1 MADVKPKV
9 VILAPQT
16 GAIQELEE
24 LLGDRID
31 IVHAESLGPKD
42 ADARYVITPA
52 DPSGLGTSGLGDH
65 ERDMLLGCVGEALCL
80 VTADGKLLWSNRTF
94 GTIQSDMRTS
104 VISAAA
110 KAAASFLGKQID
122 DRKHPPMQRVVI
134 ESAEGRVFE
143 LRISPMLAE
152 GAAEMGDRVVG
163 VIRDITS
170 ESQFK
175 QKMNAIDEAGTALSR
190 LDRDAVRDMNAPQRL
205 RLLEERIVKAAHDLL
220 NYDHFAIRL
229 LDQYT
234 GRLETVISLGF
245 PDEAIEL
252 ELYPA
257 EEGNGIIGFVAATG
271 DSHICRDTEADS
283 RFLPG
288 ASGAR
293 SSLTV
298 PLKIENKII
307 GVLDIESLERDAFDA
322 NDLQFAQIFAR
333 YIAIALQMLDMLVIE
348 RSATGQTITS
358 RFEGEIDDPLKDILT
373 EIGALRSE
381 DCDAETAS
389 HLDRIRADVQSIRD
403 RMQEMSDGPNTLLGL
418 DKVGG
423 ADKADP
429 RLVGK
434 RILVADDQPRIRQ
447 MIADILRRR
456 GCDVVACDSG
466 QAAIN
471 ELEAST
477 AEGSMQFDVVISDI
491 SMPDR
496 NGYEVFAVA
505 RGVIADEAIILM
517 TGFGYDP
524 HHSIVRAS
532 QQGMQHVLYKPFQ
545 ATRLLDEV
553 HRAVDAGGC
562 R

>member
-9 VILAPQT
+9 VILAPRT
-16 GAIQELEE
+16 GATEELAE
-24 LLGDRID
+24 LLGDRLD
-31 IVHAESLGPKD
+31 IVYAESLGPKD
-42 ADARYVITPA
+42 ADATFVITPA
-52 DPSGLGTSGLGDH
+52 DPSGLGNSGLGDH
-65 ERDMLLGCVGEALCL
+65 ERDMLLGCVGEAICL
-80 VTADGKLLWSNRTF
+80 VTANGKLLWSNRTF
-94 GTIQSDMRTS
+94 GIIQSDVRTR
-104 VISAAA
+104 VTTAAA
-110 KAAASFLGKQID
+110 KAAASFFGKDIAD
-122 DRKHPPMQRVVI
+122 HRHPPMNRVII
-134 ESAEGRVFE
+134 ESNEGRVFE
-143 LRISPMLAE
+143 LRISPMIGE
-152 GAAEMGDRVVG
+152 GATIMGDRVVG

-205 RLLEERIVKAAHDLL
+205 RLLEERIVKASHDLL

-245 PDEAIEL
+245 PEEAIEL

-257 EEGNGIIGFVAATG
+257 EEGNGIIGYVAATG
-271 DSHICRDTEADS
+271 LSHICRDTETDP

-298 PLKIENKII
+298 PLKIDNKII
-307 GVLDIESLERDAFDA
+307 GVLDIESLERDAFNAD
-322 NDLQFAQIFAR
+322 DLQFAQIFAR
-333 YIAIALQMLDMLVIE
+333 YIAIALQMLDMLVVE

-358 RFEGEIDDPLKDILT
+358 RFEGEIDDPLKDILS
-373 EIGALRSE
+373 EIGALRGE

-403 RMQEMSDGPNTLLGL
+403 RMQAMADGPNTLLGV

-423 ADKADP
+423 DKTDP
-429 RLVGK
+429 RLIGK

-447 MIADILRRR
+447 MIADVLRRR
-456 GCDVVACDSG
+456 GCLVVACDSG

-477 AEGSMQFDVVISDI
+477 ADGALQFDVVISDI

-505 RGVIADEAIILM
+505 RGVVADEAIILM

-553 HRAVDAGGC
+553 RRAVGAND
-562 R
+562 

>member
-1 MADVKPKV
+1 MADVRPKV
-9 VILAPQT
+9 VILAPRT
-16 GAIQELEE
+16 DATSELAE
-24 LLGDRID
+24 LLGDRLD
-31 IVHAESLGPKD
+31 IVFAESLGPRD
-42 ADARYVITPA
+42 ADAAYVITPA
-52 DPSGLGTSGLGDH
+52 DPARLGDSGLGDH
-65 ERDMLLGCVGEALCL
+65 ERDMLLGCVGEAICL

-94 GTIQSDMRTS
+94 GTIQSEVRARVT
-104 VISAAA
+104 AAA
-110 KAAASFLGKQID
+110 AEAAASFLGQTINED
-122 DRKHPPMQRVVI
+122 HPAPMRRVVL
-134 ESAEGRVFE
+134 ESDDGRVHE
-143 LRISPMLAE
+143 LRISPMVGE
-152 GAAEMGDRVVG
+152 GPQIIGDRVVG

-205 RLLEERIVKAAHDLL
+205 RLLEERIVKASHDLL

-234 GRLETVISLGF
+234 GRLETVISVGF
-245 PDEAIEL
+245 PDEAVEL

-271 DSHICRDTEADS
+271 QSHICRDTATDA

-307 GVLDIESLERDAFDA
+307 GVLDIESLESDAFNAD
-322 NDLQFAQIFAR
+322 DLQFAQIFAR
-333 YIAIALQMLDMLVIE
+333 YIAIALQMLDMLVVE
-348 RSATGQTITS
+348 RTATGQTITS
-358 RFEGEIDDPLKDILT
+358 RVEGEIEDPLKDILSEIEALST
-373 EIGALRSE
+373 EKS
-381 DCDAETAS
+381 DPETAA
-389 HLDRIRADVQSIRD
+389 HIDRIRSDVQAIRD
-403 RMQEMSDGPNTLLGL
+403 RMHAVAAGPNTLLGL
-418 DKVGG
+418 DKIEGP
-423 ADKADP
+423 DKSDP
-429 RLVGK
+429 LLIGK
-434 RILVADDQPRIRQ
+434 RVLVADDQAQIRQ
-447 MIADILRRR
+447 MIADVLRRR
-456 GCDVVACDSG
+456 GCVVVACDSG

-471 ELEAST
+471 ELEAS
-477 AEGSMQFDVVISDI
+477 AADGAAQFDVVISDI

-505 RGVIADEAIILM
+505 RDVVADDAIILM

-553 HRAVDAGGC
+553 HRAVGANT
-562 R
+562 

>member
-9 VILAPQT
+9 VILAPRS
-16 GAIQELEE
+16 GATEELAE
-24 LLGDRID
+24 LLGDRLD
-31 IVHAESLGPKD
+31 IVFAESLGPRD
-42 ADARYVITPA
+42 ADARFVITPA
-52 DPSGLGTSGLGDH
+52 DPSGLGDSGLGDH

-94 GTIQSDMRTS
+94 GTIQSDIRTK
-104 VISAAA
+104 VIAAAA
-110 KAAASFLGKQID
+110 KAASSFLRGTIAD
-122 DRKHPPMQRVVI
+122 HKHPPMQRVVI
-134 ESAEGRVFE
+134 ESDDGRVFE
-143 LRISPMLAE
+143 LRISPMVGE
-152 GAAEMGDRVVG
+152 GASTMGDRVVG

-190 LDRDAVRDMNAPQRL
+190 LDRDAVREMNAPQRL
-205 RLLEERIVKAAHDLL
+205 RLLEERIVKASHDLL

-234 GRLETVISLGF
+234 GRLETVISVGF
-245 PDEAIEL
+245 PEEAIEL

-257 EEGNGIIGFVAATG
+257 EEGNGIIGYVAATG
-271 DSHICRDTEADS
+271 DSHICRDTETDG

-333 YIAIALQMLDMLVIE
+333 YVAIALQMLDMLVVE
-348 RSATGQTITS
+348 RTATGQTITS
-358 RFEGEIDDPLKDILT
+358 RFEGEIDDPLKDILS
-373 EIGALRSE
+373 EIGALRGE

-403 RMQEMSDGPNTLLGL
+403 RMHNMADGTNTLLG
-418 DKVGG
+418 
-423 ADKADP
+423 ADKLGGGDKTDP

-447 MIADILRRR
+447 MIADVLRRR

-471 ELEAST
+471 ELEAS
-477 AEGSMQFDVVISDI
+477 AADGANQFDVLISDI

-553 HRAVDAGGC
+553 HRAVDAGG
-562 R
+562 

>member
-94 GTIQSDMRTS
+94 GTIQSDMRTR

>member
-9 VILAPQT
+9 VILAPRT
-16 GAIQELEE
+16 GATEELEE
-24 LLGDRID
+24 LLGDRLD
-31 IVHAESLGPKD
+31 IVFAESLGPRD
-42 ADARYVITPA
+42 ADARFVITPA
-52 DPSGLGTSGLGDH
+52 DPGGLGNSGLGDH
-65 ERDMLLGCVGEALCL
+65 ERDMLLGCVGEAICL
-80 VTADGKLLWSNRTF
+80 VAADGKLLWSNRTF
-94 GTIQSDMRTS
+94 GTIQTDIRKKVTA
-104 VISAAA
+104 AAA
-110 KAAASFLGKQID
+110 KAASSFLGQPIAD
-122 DRKHPPMQRVVI
+122 HKHSPMQRIVI
-134 ESAEGRVFE
+134 ESNEGRVHE
-143 LRISPMLAE
+143 LRISPMVGE
-152 GAAEMGDRVVG
+152 GAQTMGDRVVG

-175 QKMNAIDEAGTALSR
+175 QKMNAIDEAGIALSR

-205 RLLEERIVKAAHDLL
+205 RLLEERIVKASHDLL

-229 LDQYT
+229 LDQHT
-234 GRLETVISLGF
+234 ERLETVISLGF
-245 PDEAIEL
+245 PDEAVEL

-257 EEGNGIIGFVAATG
+257 EEGNGIIGYVAATG
-271 DSHICRDTEADS
+271 NSHICRDTETDA

-322 NDLQFAQIFAR
+322 DDLQFAQIFAR
-333 YIAIALQMLDMLVIE
+333 YIAIALQMLDMLVVE
-348 RSATGQTITS
+348 RTATGQTITS
-358 RFEGEIDDPLKDILT
+358 RFEGEIDDPLKDILA
-373 EIGALRSE
+373 EIAALAG
-381 DCDAETAS
+381 DNCDAETTS
-389 HLDRIRADVQSIRD
+389 HLDRIRADVQAIRD
-403 RMQEMSDGPNTLLGL
+403 RMQAVADGPNTLLGV
-418 DKVGG
+418 DKLAGS
-423 ADKADP
+423 DKTDP

-434 RILVADDQPRIRQ
+434 RILIADDQARIRQ
-447 MIADILRRR
+447 MIADVLRRR

-471 ELEAST
+471 ELEAS
-477 AEGSMQFDVVISDI
+477 AADGALQFDVVISDI

-505 RGVIADEAIILM
+505 RGVVADEAIILM

-545 ATRLLDEV
+545 ATRLLDEI
-553 HRAVDAGGC
+553 HRAVGASD
-562 R
+562 